1 MPPPRAEEVEDSDS
15 ASDSADSA
23 SDCEAEAAAPAVA
36 TSAVAPSAVVTA
48 EAASARAAALAEQLA
63 ARTGTV
69 PVEGTASPGRPKE
82 TAAPGDVFFFSFGRW
97 MFLQV
102 FGGEIED
109 IEMFAECFQYVCSLL
124 KVGKIKEE

>member
-23 SDCEAEAAAPAVA
+23 SDSEAAAPV
-36 TSAVAPSAVVTA
+36 AVAPSAVVTA

-82 TAAPGDVFFFSFGRW
+82 TAAPGYDFFLFGRW
-97 MFLQV
+97 KFLQV
-102 FGGEIED
+102 GEEKLKILGCLQSAFSP
-109 IEMFAECFQYVCSLL
+109 MFFAQSWKDERR
-124 KVGKIKEE
+124 KKM

>member
-23 SDCEAEAAAPAVA
+23 SDSEAAAPV
-36 TSAVAPSAVVTA
+36 AVAPSAVVTP

-69 PVEGTASPGRPKE
+69 PVEGTSSPGRPKE
-82 TAAPGDVFFFSFGRW
+82 TAAPGYVFFFSFGRW
-97 MFLQV
+97 KFLQV
-102 FGGEIED
+102 WERN
-109 IEMFAECFQYVCSLL
+109 
-124 KVGKIKEE
+124 

>member
-23 SDCEAEAAAPAVA
+23 SDSEAAAAAP
-36 TSAVAPSAVVTA
+36 AVAPSAVVTP

-69 PVEGTASPGRPKE
+69 PVEGTSSPGRPKE
-82 TAAPGDVFFFSFGRW
+82 TAAPGYVFFFRLEGGSFFKLGR
-97 MFLQV
+97 
-102 FGGEIED
+102 EIED
-109 IEMFAECFQYVCSLL
+109 IGMFAECFQYVCALL

>member
-1 MPPPRAEEVEDSDS
+1 MIRSERMPPPRAEEVEDSDS

-23 SDCEAEAAAPAVA
+23 SDSEAAAPVAVA

-82 TAAPGDVFFFSFGRW
+82 TAAPGDVFFLFGRW
-97 MFLQV
+97 KFLQV
-102 FGGEIED
+102 GERN
-109 IEMFAECFQYVCSLL
+109 
-124 KVGKIKEE
+124 

>member
-23 SDCEAEAAAPAVA
+23 SDSEGAPPP
-36 TSAVAPSAVVTA
+36 AVAPSAVVTA

-82 TAAPGDVFFFSFGRW
+82 TAAPGYVFFFRLEGGSF
-97 MFLQV
+97 FK
-102 FGGEIED
+102 FGGRN
-109 IEMFAECFQYVCSLL
+109 
-124 KVGKIKEE
+124 

>member
-15 ASDSADSA
+15 ASDSA

-82 TAAPGDVFFFSFGRW
+82 TAAPGDVFFFRLEGGCFFK
-97 MFLQV
+97 FLGEKLKILRCLQSV
-102 FGGEIED
+102 FS
-109 IEMFAECFQYVCSLL
+109 MYVLCSKL
-124 KVGKIKEE
+124 ER